1 MSDVLK
7 AINWFAHLIGPHE
20 TPKVPGVVVTP
31 TVPVTTKV
39 PAPVGH
45 HRDYGDTKFP
55 IEISAWKVN
64 WIPGVVQGYNLWD
77 PLPAALKKKITDAG
91 AANEDL
97 SISMNDLDAIDD
109 ATWVKIKA
117 SVNF

>member
-7 AINWFAHLIGPHE
+7 VINWFAHLVGPHE
-20 TPKVPGVVVTP
+20 TPKVPGVVVTS
-31 TVPVTTKV
+31 TVPKV

-55 IEISAWKVN
+55 IEISAWKVS
-64 WIPGVVQGYNLWD
+64 WIPGVVQGYNLWE
-77 PLPAALKKKITDAG
+77 PLPSALKAKITAAVDA
-91 AANEDL
+91 NTDL

-117 SVNF
+117 AVNF